1 MQQPSKQEQPVIAT
15 MAKPEVDPAKRRE
28 LAERLAAF
36 LKQQANKAGVLA
48 PEKAG
53 DHVQANSDQD

>member
-1 MQQPSKQEQPVIAT
+1 MQQQSEQEQPVIVT

-36 LKQQANKAGVLA
+36 LKQQASKAGVVA
-48 PEKAG
+48 PEKEG
-53 DHVQANSDQD
+53 DHD